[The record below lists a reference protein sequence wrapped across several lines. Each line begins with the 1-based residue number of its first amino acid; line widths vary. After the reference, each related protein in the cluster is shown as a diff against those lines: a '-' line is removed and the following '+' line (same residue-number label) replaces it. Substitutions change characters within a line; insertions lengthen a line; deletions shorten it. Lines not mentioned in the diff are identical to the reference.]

1 MKKLVVFIAVF
12 VSSISF
18 TQVIHVPGTHY
29 PYYSDIIKFQDS
41 KEFNGLEILPVDK
54 NVNLQTK
61 PIILNQ
67 DLIQKNMIKSIN
79 AFRKQYGKKSL
90 KLNDQISKN
99 LSNSIRNQQPI
110 DRITWSTIGFFND
123 FNYVRNFE
131 NKELKFCDLFLDLMS
146 IDSDLFF
153 ELINSNATEFGFY
166 YRQDRQDTSY
176 DFAIYIR

>member
-1 MKKLVVFIAVF
+1 MKKLAFIF
-12 VSSISF
+12 VLGFISNSF
-18 TQVIHVPGTHY
+18 SQVIHVPGTHY

-41 KEFNGLEILPVDK
+41 KEFNGLEILPADK
-54 NVNLQTK
+54 NVNLQAK

-67 DLIQKNMIKSIN
+67 ELIRKNMIKSIN

-99 LSNSIRNQQPI
+99 LSNSFRNQQPI

-131 NKELKFCDLFLDLMS
+131 NKELKFCDLFFDLMS
-146 IDSDLFF
+146 IDSDLFS

-166 YRQDRQDTSY
+166 YRQDREDTQY
-176 DFAIYIR
+176 NFAIYIR